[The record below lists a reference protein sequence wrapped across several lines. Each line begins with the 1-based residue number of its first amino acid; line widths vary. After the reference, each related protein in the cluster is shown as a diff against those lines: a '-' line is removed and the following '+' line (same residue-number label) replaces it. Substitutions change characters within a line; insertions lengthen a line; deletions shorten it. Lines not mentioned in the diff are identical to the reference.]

1 MDILPKYITNFLLI
15 LLRAGIL
22 VSILPVIGSKTMPA
36 QFRIGIAVFISLML
50 TPVVNFEVKEEA
62 VPLLILKEIL
72 LGLVMGLSVRFVFLA
87 VNMAGQFIS
96 NEMGLSIAT
105 IFNPEIGQSTSIAEL
120 YGVMAMLLFL
130 AMDAHHELIYIFVK
144 SYELL
149 PAGEFNLAR
158 LTAEV
163 ISMGS
168 KFLVLVLKL
177 CAPVT
182 VGLLL
187 ANVLSGFIYKAA
199 PQMNI
204 FFIVWP
210 INIFLGFILMFLSI
224 PVFAYILNVNFS
236 EIRNELLH
244 IISLAKG

>member
-15 LLRAGIL
+15 LLRAGIF
-22 VSILPVIGSKTMPA
+22 VSMLPVIGSKTLPA
-36 QFRIGIAVFISLML
+36 QFRVGIAVFISLML
-50 TPVVNFEVKEEA
+50 MPVVSFEIKEG
-62 VPLLILKEIL
+62 VLPLLILKEVF

-87 VNMAGQFIS
+87 VNMAGQFMS

-105 IFNPEIGQSTSIAEL
+105 VFNPEIGQSTSVAEL

-130 AMDAHHELIYIFVK
+130 ATDAHHELIYIFVK

-149 PAGEFNLAR
+149 PAGEFNITR

-177 CAPVT
+177 SAPVAL
-182 VGLLL
+182 GLLL

-204 FFIVWP
+204 FFIIWP
-210 INIFLGFILMFLSI
+210 INIFLGFFLMFLSI
-224 PVFAYILNVNFS
+224 PVFAYILNINFG
-236 EIRNELLH
+236 EMKNEMLR

>member
-15 LLRAGIL
+15 LLRAGIF
-22 VSILPVIGSKTMPA
+22 VSLLPVIGSKTLPA
-36 QFRIGIAVFISLML
+36 QFRLGIAVFISLIL
-50 TPVVNFEVKEEA
+50 TPVVSFEIKEDA
-62 VPLLILKEIL
+62 LPLLILKEVL
-72 LGLVMGLSVRFVFLA
+72 LGLVMGLSVRFVFLG
-87 VNMAGQFIS
+87 VNMAGQFMS

-105 IFNPEIGQSTSIAEL
+105 VFNPEIGESTSVAEL

-149 PAGEFNLAR
+149 PAGEFNVAH

-177 CAPVT
+177 SAPVT
-182 VGLLL
+182 LGLLL
-187 ANVLSGFIYKAA
+187 ANILSGFIYKAA

-204 FFIVWP
+204 FFIIWP
-210 INIFLGFILMFLSI
+210 INIFLGFLLMFLSI
-224 PVFAYILNVNFS
+224 PVFAYILNINFS
-236 EIRNELLH
+236 EMKNEMLR